1 MAKKASYRD
10 YAGMPR
16 LSSKVDKDKKLV
28 RIGAAIRAKRKEAGI
43 SQEALAA
50 ISGVERSNMGK
61 IERGEN
67 NLSLLNLIRITDALG
82 CKAVDILAIAN
93 L

>member
-1 MAKKASYRD
+1 
-10 YAGMPR
+10 MPR

-28 RIGAAIRAKRKEAGI
+28 RVGAAVRAKRKQLGI
-43 SQEALAA
+43 SQETLAA

-67 NLSLLNLIRITDALG
+67 NLSVLNLARIADALD
-82 CKAVDILAIAN
+82 CKAADILAVAD

>member
-1 MAKKASYRD
+1 
-10 YAGMPR
+10 MPR

-28 RIGAAIRAKRKEAGI
+28 RVGAAVRARRKELGI
-43 SQEALAA
+43 SQEVLAA

-67 NLSLLNLIRITDALG
+67 NLSVLNLVRIADALE
-82 CKAVDILAIAN
+82 CKAADILIAAN
-93 L
+93 I

>member
-1 MAKKASYRD
+1 
-10 YAGMPR
+10 MPR
-16 LSSKVDKDKKLV
+16 LSAKVDKDAKLV
-28 RIGAAIRAKRKEAGI
+28 RLGAAVRARRKELGI
-43 SQEALAA
+43 SQESLAI

-67 NLSLLNLIRITDALG
+67 NLSVLNLVRIAEALT
-82 CKAVDILAIAN
+82 CQAADILAAAK

>member
-1 MAKKASYRD
+1 
-10 YAGMPR
+10 MPR

-28 RIGAAIRAKRKEAGI
+28 RVGAAIRAKRKELAV
-43 SQEALAA
+43 SQEALAVSA
-50 ISGVERSNMGK
+50 GVERSNMGK

-67 NLSLLNLIRITDALG
+67 NLSILNLVRIANALH
-82 CKAVDILAIAN
+82 CAAADILNDAG

>member
-1 MAKKASYRD
+1 
-10 YAGMPR
+10 MPR

-28 RIGAAIRAKRKEAGI
+28 RLGTAIRAKRKGLGV
-43 SQEALAA
+43 SQEALA
-50 ISGVERSNMGK
+50 INSGVERSNMGK

-67 NLSLLNLIRITDALG
+67 NLSVLNLIRIADALDS
-82 CKAVDILAIAN
+82 KAADILSDAG